1 MFLHILQ
8 LHREVEMV
16 AVGVGLVLL
25 AVLVEAVVEVLMF
38 LHPIMILLPRLLT
51 KDVNRVRME

>member
-1 MFLHILQ
+1 
-8 LHREVEMV
+8 MV

>member
-38 LHPIMILLPRLLT
+38 LHPIIILLPRLLT
-51 KDVNRVRME
+51 KDVNRVRMV